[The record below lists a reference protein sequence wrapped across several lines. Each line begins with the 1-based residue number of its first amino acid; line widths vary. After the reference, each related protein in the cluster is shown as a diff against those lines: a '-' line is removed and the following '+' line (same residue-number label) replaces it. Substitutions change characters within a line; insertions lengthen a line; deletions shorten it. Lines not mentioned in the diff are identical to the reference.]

1 MDTAL
6 NVRLGA
12 KTAEFNKKLK
22 QSSYKLRKLGNQVK
36 SIGASI
42 TRNFSVPFAL
52 AGGASIKMSLDF
64 DKSMTRI
71 NTLVRGTSG
80 TLAELKNDVL
90 AISGETA
97 KSPVELA
104 DGLYFLESAGLRG
117 SNALE
122 TLTQVAKGSASGL
135 GDMESLSVVAA
146 AAQNAYGQET
156 LSASDALDKFGVMV
170 RTGMFDAQ
178 ELSQVLGRQLGLAS
192 SLGISF
198 DEVGAMISTF
208 TATTGDATSATNGLS
223 AVMMTLAK
231 LEAEPT
237 KQQEEALEKI
247 KMTAGDVKTMLGE
260 EGLQGT
266 LLTLQQKFNE
276 NGIAM
281 ASFFGKSQALKTV
294 LGVLGEQSEKYVDTL
309 ESMEQSQNF
318 VGDAFAVTA
327 EQDFFKMQKA
337 LNDIKIS
344 ATQFGNTLAPIV
356 SLIAERITSLT
367 EKFMALSDTQ
377 KTNIARILGT
387 IAVAGPLVK
396 VIGSLILGF
405 RNLRLFVAK
414 YEIAQKLA
422 TAAIKVF
429 NLVTKLN
436 PLGLLLTGIAA
447 LVVAFQQLKG
457 KTSETA
463 VAFTNFFRKV
473 YNGMV
478 AFVNE
483 VIKSFNSI
491 GKYIGIEIQPLKKV
505 ELAVADIKDT
515 TDETTNSLSDLEKEL
530 GKIGNLDLGGGDD
543 ATPDPVGGGGDG
555 EEDEQA
561 EKERIRKENT
571 ALQNIRRLRQQFGL
585 LNIKDAD
592 QRRLQELKNQM
603 ENDLLAVE
611 ETKHAEDEKMAI
623 RNKYGKQI
631 ELLNKKISD
640 NAISEYDRMVKKITE
655 ITDSVLNVVS
665 QITNALGGL
674 FDAQNKKANQLFENE
689 KAREQEAYDNWYNT
703 QLAKIEQTAVNEEEK
718 NALIEQLDENAAV
731 RKTEMDNRID
741 EQEKTLRRKQ
751 AQRDKDSAIMGAIMN
766 TAQAI
771 TKALTLGLP
780 LGPIMA
786 TFVGGLGAA
795 QIATIR
801 STPLPKLAEGG
812 IAFGATI
819 AQVGEYPGASAN
831 PEVIAPLDKLRN
843 LMGNHKQEL
852 YSKIRGNDIFLAN
865 DLAIMNRVRFT

>member
-42 TRNFSVPFAL
+42 TRNFTVPFAL
-52 AGGASIKMSLDF
+52 AGGASVKMSMDF
-64 DKSMTRI
+64 GKSMTKI
-71 NTLVRGTSG
+71 QTLVGRTS
-80 TLAELKNDVL
+80 AEIEHMKGEVMEM
-90 AISGETA
+90 ASETA

-104 DGLYFLESAGLRG
+104 DGLYFLESAGLTG
-117 SNALE
+117 ANALN
-122 TLTQVAKGSASGL
+122 TLNQVAKASASNM
-135 GDMESLSVVAA
+135 GDMESLSTVAA
-146 AAQNAYGQET
+146 AAQNAYGKET
-156 LSASDALDKFGVMV
+156 LTASSALDKFGMLV

-178 ELSQVLGRQLGLAS
+178 ELSQVLGAQLGLAS

-198 DEVGAMISTF
+198 DEVGAFISTY
-208 TATTGDATSATNGLS
+208 TRTTGDARQATTSLS
-223 AVMMTLAK
+223 GVMMQLAK
-231 LEAEPT
+231 LEAKPT
-237 KQQEEALEKI
+237 ELQKEALDKLG
-247 KMTAGDVKTMLGE
+247 MSTRDVMNLISE
-260 EGLQGT
+260 EGLAGG
-266 LLTLQQKFNE
+266 LITLQQKFNE

-281 ASFFGKSQALKTV
+281 AQFFGKSQALKGV
-294 LGVLGEQSEKYVDTL
+294 LGVLGNQTETFENNLNELKN
-309 ESMEQSQNF
+309 SQDF
-318 VGDAFAVTA
+318 VGEAFAVTA
-327 EQDFFKMQKA
+327 EQDFFKMEKA
-337 LNDIKIS
+337 LNDIKIA
-344 ATQFGNTLAPIV
+344 ATQFGNTLAPVV
-356 SLIAERITSLT
+356 SLIAEKITGLT
-367 EKFMALSDTQ
+367 EKFMALSDQQ
-377 KTNIARILGT
+377 KINIARILGT
-387 IAVAGPLVK
+387 VAVAGPLVK
-396 VIGSLILGF
+396 IIGSLILGF

-422 TAAIKVF
+422 TVAMRDF
-429 NLVTKLN
+429 NLVTKMN
-436 PLGLLLTGIAA
+436 PLGFVIGLIAG

-457 KTSETA
+457 KTGETA

-473 YNGMV
+473 YNGLV
-478 AFVNE
+478 AFANE

-491 GKYIGIEIQPLKKV
+491 GKYIGIEISPLKKV

-515 TDETTNSLSDLEKEL
+515 TDDTTDSLSDLEKEL
-530 GKIGNLDLGGGDD
+530 NKIGGLDLGGGDST
-543 ATPDPVGGGGDG
+543 TPDPIGGGDED

-571 ALQNIRRLRQQFGL
+571 ALQNIRRLKQQFGL

-631 ELLNKKISD
+631 EQLNKKISD
-640 NAISEYDRMVKKITE
+640 NAISEYDRMVQKITE

-674 FDAQNKKANQLFENE
+674 FDAQNKKAEQLLENE
-689 KAREQEAYDNWYNT
+689 KAREQEVYDNWYNT
-703 QLAKIEQTAVNEEEK
+703 QLAKIEQTASNEEEK
-718 NALIEQLDENAAV
+718 NALIEQLDEDAAIK
-731 RKTEMDNRID
+731 KTDMDNRID
-741 EQEKTLRRKQ
+741 EQEKALRRKQ
-751 AQRDKDSAIMGAIMN
+751 AKRDKDSALMGAIMN
-766 TAQAI
+766 TAQAV
-771 TKALTLGLP
+771 TKALTLGIP

-786 TFVGGLGAA
+786 TFVGGLGIA
-795 QIATIR
+795 QIAAIR

-812 IAFGATI
+812 LAFGPTLAM
-819 AQVGEYPGASAN
+819 VGDNPGASAN

-843 LMGNHKQEL
+843 IIGNHKQEL

>member
-22 QSSYKLRKLGNQVK
+22 QSAYRLRKLGNQVK
-36 SIGASI
+36 SIGSSI

-52 AGGASIKMSLDF
+52 AGGASIKMSMDF
-64 DKSMTRI
+64 DKSMTKI

-80 TLAELKNDVL
+80 TLADLKNDVL

-122 TLTQVAKGSASGL
+122 TLTQVAKGSAAGL

-146 AAQNAYGQET
+146 AAQNAYGEET
-156 LSASDALDKFGVMV
+156 LSASEALDKFGVMV

-247 KMTAGDVKTMLGE
+247 KMTAGDVKALLGE

-266 LLTLQQKFNE
+266 LLTLQQKFDE

-309 ESMEQSQNF
+309 DSMEQSQNF

-337 LNDIKIS
+337 LNDIRIS
-344 ATQFGNTLAPIV
+344 ATQFGNTLAPVV

-396 VIGSLILGF
+396 VVGSLILGF
-405 RNLRLFVAK
+405 GRLRFFVGK
-414 YEIAQKLA
+414 YQIAQKLA
-422 TAAIKVF
+422 TVAMKAF

-463 VAFTNFFRKV
+463 VSFTNFFRKV

-505 ELAVADIKDT
+505 ELAVAEIKDT
-515 TDETTNSLSDLEKEL
+515 TDETTDAVGDLEKEL
-530 GKIGNLDLGGGDD
+530 AKLNNLNLGGGDD
-543 ATPDPVGGGGDG
+543 TTPDPSGDNGDSG

-561 EKERIRKENT
+561 EKERIRKENR
-571 ALQNIRRLRQQFGL
+571 ALENIRRLKQQFGL

-592 QRRLQELKNQM
+592 QRRLQELQNQM
-603 ENDLLAVE
+603 ENELLQVE

-623 RNKYGKQI
+623 RTKYAKQI
-631 ELLNKKISD
+631 EQLNKKISD
-640 NAISEYDRMVKKITE
+640 NAVSEYDRMVKKITE

-665 QITNALGGL
+665 QISNAIGGL
-674 FDAQNKKANQLFENE
+674 LDAQNKKAEQLFENE
-689 KAREQEAYDNWYNT
+689 KAREEEAYNNWYNGEV
-703 QLAKIEQTAVNEEEK
+703 AKIEQTAANEEQKE
-718 NALIEQLDENAAV
+718 NLLAALDETAET
-731 RKTEMDNRID
+731 RKIEMDERID
-741 EQEKTLRRKQ
+741 EKERVLRRKQ
-751 AQRDKDSAIMGAIMN
+751 AQRDKNSAIMGAIMN

-771 TKALTLGLP
+771 TKALTVNP
-780 LGPIMA
+780 LLA
-786 TFVGGLGAA
+786 AFVGGLGAA
-795 QIATIR
+795 QVATIR

-831 PEVIAPLDKLRN
+831 PEVIAPLDKLRGM
-843 LMGNHKQEL
+843 LGGGKQEL

-865 DLAIMNRVRFT
+865 DLAILNRVRFT